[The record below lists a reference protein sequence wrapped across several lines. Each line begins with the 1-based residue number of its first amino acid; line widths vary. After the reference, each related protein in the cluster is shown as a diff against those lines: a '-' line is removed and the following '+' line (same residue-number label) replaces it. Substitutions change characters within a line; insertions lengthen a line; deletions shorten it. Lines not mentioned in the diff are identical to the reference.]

1 MVKKCLI
8 EDRHKEQAKNVEY
21 CVLCKKKIGLSFR
34 ERLDKKVKKV
44 PQEKKQKLLDVIWE
58 GKTVGEAIDV
68 VDPKRK
74 LDSMIW
80 HQIISDNIGSIN
92 YLRKEAV

>member
-1 MVKKCLI
+1 MNKKCLI
-8 EDRHKEQAKNVEY
+8 EDRHKEQAKNVEH
-21 CVLCKKKIGLSFR
+21 CVLCKKKIGLSFS
-34 ERLDKKVKKV
+34 ERLDIKVKRV
-44 PQEKKQKLLDVIWE
+44 SQEKKQRLLDAIWE

-80 HQIISDNIGSIN
+80 HQIISDNIGSVL
-92 YLRKEAV
+92 YLKKEAV